1 MPERRIC
8 ILDAGPLIHLDQLGR
23 VGLLEL
29 LGELFVTAT
38 VAREAESH
46 RPGVLGRLR
55 ANQVD
60 DSLPTSSE
68 LSAAALEHRLHAG
81 EFSALAWAEAFGA
94 DLFVTD
100 DTLARLAAKNLGYAT
115 TGTIGVILEAEK
127 AGVLARSDAIA
138 LLGEIHLRT
147 TLHVRMD
154 FLNRVIASL
163 R

>member
-1 MPERRIC
+1 M
-8 ILDAGPLIHLDQLGR
+8 
-23 VGLLEL
+23 
-29 LGELFVTAT
+29 LGEIFVTAT
-38 VAREAESH
+38 VA
-46 RPGVLGRLR
+46 
-55 ANQVD
+55 
-60 DSLPTSSE
+60 TSSE

-100 DTLARLAAKNLGYAT
+100 DTLARLAARNLGYAT
-115 TGTIGVILEAEK
+115 TGTIGVILGAEK

-147 TLHVRMD
+147 TLHVRIE